1 MSLLNQIEAM
11 RRDGKKGFAM
21 LIDPDKLDV
30 EDLPALLEKVAGA
43 AITCFLVGGSL
54 LVNGNF
60 RRVIP
65 ELKRLSNLPVYLFP
79 GNAMQV
85 VEGADGILFLSLIS
99 GRNPEMLIGNHV
111 ISAPLIR
118 ALDMEAIPTGYM
130 LVDTGSRTSVHYMSN
145 THPIPYDKE
154 DIAACT
160 AMAGEML
167 GLRLMY
173 LDGGSGAPR
182 TISPEMVRAV
192 RKAVDVPIMVGG
204 GIRSMDAAAALFAA
218 GADMIVVGNA
228 LEKSDSRGLL
238 LELNQLF
245 NTV

>member
-1 MSLLNQIEAM
+1 MRLLNQIEEL
-11 RRDGKKGFAM
+11 RRNGKKGFAM
-21 LIDPDKLDV
+21 LIDPDKLDAD
-30 EDLPALLEKVAGA
+30 DLPALLQRVEGA
-43 AITCFLVGGSL
+43 SITCFLVGGSL

-60 RRVIP
+60 KRVIP
-65 ELKRLSNLPVYLFP
+65 ELKRLSQRPVYLFP

-99 GRNPEMLIGNHV
+99 GRNPELLIGNHV

-118 ALDMEAIPTGYM
+118 AAGMDVIPTGYM

-145 THPIPYDKE
+145 THPIPFEKD

-167 GLRLMY
+167 GLRLIY

-182 TISPEMVRAV
+182 TVSPEMIAAV

-204 GIRSMDAAAALFAA
+204 GIRSMDTAEALFAA

-228 LEKSDSRGLL
+228 LEKSDSRHLL